1 MIESSAFYSHDWTK
15 TPLGPVDGWPWQLRY
30 MSEVLLHSKQAMFL
44 LWGEQRLF
52 IFNQAYQEI
61 WGMDRAPVLGQPI
74 QTVAGQAW
82 DDLGPHVERAFAGE
96 SFCETDFPARS
107 PDSLTL
113 RYIDVSYTPI
123 PGFESPEIVAVLCI
137 TNDATERVETAQRNR
152 EEREILSLTVE
163 NVAEGVALVEGDL
176 SLVLWNEPFRIHFG
190 YEPGEIQPGMNAM
203 QLMLKTAQR
212 GDLGPGD
219 PMMLVQGL
227 AHSIQTTES
236 ARMEIQRTNG
246 TSLSLY
252 RRTISGGRFL
262 LVSQDVTDERRAAR
276 LKDELV
282 STVSHELRTPLTAI
296 SGALGLVGATGGLS
310 GRAEHLVKIAQRN
323 SDRLI
328 TLVNDLLDADKLQ
341 SGKVEFQR
349 ELLALNELV
358 RMAMEQ
364 NTPAA
369 EQASVALVAELPDES
384 LFAQADRN
392 RILQVLA
399 NLISNALKFSPV
411 GERVVIRLRRNGASA
426 RVSVIDQG
434 SGVAEAFRPRLFER
448 FTQQDGT
455 TSKVQQ
461 GTGLGLA
468 ISKAI
473 AEAHGG
479 TLQLDTETRRGATF
493 HLDLPL
499 AEPGDAAGL
508 EGG

>member
-1 MIESSAFYSHDWTK
+1 MVESNAFYSHDWAR
-15 TPLGPVDGWPWQLRY
+15 TPLGAVENWPWQLRY

-44 LWGEQRLF
+44 LWGEQRAF
-52 IFNQAYQEI
+52 VFNEAYQEI
-61 WGMDRAPVLGQPI
+61 WGMDRKALLGQPI
-74 QTVAGQAW
+74 QQIAGSAW
-82 DDLGPHVERAFAGE
+82 TELGPRVERAFSGE
-96 SFCETDFPARS
+96 SFCETDFPARN
-107 PDSLTL
+107 PDNEL

-137 TNDATERVETAQRNR
+137 TNDATERVLAARQTI
-152 EEREILSLTVE
+152 EEREILALTVQ
-163 NVAEGVALVEGDL
+163 NVAEGVALVDGDL
-176 SLVLWNEPFRIHFG
+176 SLVLWNEPFRIQFG
-190 YEPGEIQPGMNAM
+190 YAPDEIQPGMNAM
-203 QLMLKTAQR
+203 ELMLKTARQ
-212 GDLGPGD
+212 GDLGSGD
-219 PMMLVQGL
+219 PRQLVEGL
-227 AHSIQTTES
+227 AHSIKTTES
-236 ARMEIQRTNG
+236 AQLEIQRTNG
-246 TSLSLY
+246 TTLSLY

-296 SGALGLVGATGGLS
+296 SGALGLIEATGGLA
-310 GRAEHLVKIAQRN
+310 GKAEQLVKIAQRN

-341 SGKVEFQR
+341 SGKVAFER
-349 ELLALNELV
+349 EVVSLGELARAAV
-358 RMAMEQ
+358 EQ
-364 NTPAA
+364 NLPVA
-369 EQASVALVAELPDES
+369 EQAAISLEAELPDE
-384 LFAQADRN
+384 LLCVHVDRN

-399 NLISNALKFSPV
+399 NLISNALKFSPPD
-411 GERVVIRLRRNGASA
+411 ERVVIRLRRHGDDA
-426 RVSVIDQG
+426 RISVIDQG
-434 SGVAEAFRPRLFER
+434 PGVAEAFRPRLFDR

-455 TSKVQQ
+455 ASKVQQ

-499 AEPGDAAGL
+499 MEPGDTAAGQ
-508 EGG
+508 

>member
-1 MIESSAFYSHDWTK
+1 MVESNTFYSHDWTQ

-44 LWGEQRLF
+44 LWGEQRAF
-52 IFNQAYQEI
+52 IFNESYQEI
-61 WGMDRAPVLGQPI
+61 WGIDRSPVLGQPI
-74 QTVAGQAW
+74 RVVSGSAW

-107 PDSLTL
+107 PDGQF

-123 PGFESPEIVAVLCI
+123 PGFDSPEIVAVLCI
-137 TNDATERVETAQRNR
+137 TNDATERVRSAQRNR
-152 EEREILSLTVE
+152 EEREILALTVQ
-163 NVAEGVALVEGDL
+163 NVAEGVALVESDL

-190 YEPGEIQPGMNAM
+190 YDPGEIRQGMNAM
-203 QLMLKTAQR
+203 DLMLKTARR
-212 GDLGPGD
+212 GDLGPGE
-219 PMMLVQGL
+219 PEMLVQGL
-227 AHSIQTTES
+227 AQSIKTTES
-236 ARMEIQRTNG
+236 ARLEIQRTNG

-296 SGALGLVGATGGLS
+296 SGALGLVSATGGLT

-328 TLVNDLLDADKLQ
+328 ALVNDLLDADKLQ
-341 SGKVEFQR
+341 SGQAEFER
-349 ELLALNELV
+349 ELLALNEMV
-358 RMAMEQ
+358 RVAVEQ
-364 NTPAA
+364 NTPVA
-369 EQASVALVAELPDES
+369 EQASVSLVAELPQES
-384 LFAQADRN
+384 LFVRADRN

-399 NLISNALKFSPV
+399 NLISNALKFSPT
-411 GERVVIRLRRNGASA
+411 GEQVTIRLQRRGASA
-426 RVSVIDQG
+426 RVSVIDRG
-434 SGVAEAFRPRLFER
+434 PGVAEEFRPRLFDR

-455 TSKVQQ
+455 ASKVQQ

-479 TLQLDTETRRGATF
+479 TIQLDTETQHGATF

-499 AEPGDAAGL
+499 VEPGGNAAGP
-508 EGG
+508 